1 MSGVQSPLERSD
13 KEEQELHILG
23 RAQAFGIKTLEELV
37 HQCAFEDESSR
48 STRLVS
54 RKPYSQNL
62 GLWCV
67 LLDFQVL
74 HFGEQGVRKLW
85 HIMKDSGGR
94 VDDFFQGPVSDHL
107 WARLISTGI
116 KNHTFLR
123 QLCRHELKLGAKR
136 PSLCVDIVG
145 SLLAHN
151 QPAAAYIFAQELQ
164 VSHPVTSDDVYD
176 LFMQAC
182 NSSNRTALDNFLAV
196 CKTFQKVR
204 IYSRAI
210 PYLCSQERFMDAWR
224 MHKLLL
230 SLGDLPSDF
239 ESVEP
244 LITYIASTNSKF
256 EEFLQDLK
264 EHSVAYEAQARRI
277 HEHEKGLQY
286 GIASGTLNI
295 VSSRTMG
302 VQPSRLSDH
311 FVARAFATKTF
322 SFDLV
327 LHGLRLLGLREI
339 GPLALQQIS
348 LNAGIPSELCRRIEL
363 LKELGIDHGS
373 SMYARVVTKLAAQ
386 GKATLLSD
394 VLASDQHPEVFEDLD
409 LQENLLAKYY
419 RDSDWRQVDR
429 TLAILRVANREF
441 VRHER
446 LSMEDTSLNML
457 LRSVLRA
464 GYWSDIAKIIA
475 QIKHRSGRLTVS
487 TLRCMHD
494 TILSKRQP
502 GERPKVGKYF
512 DDVGFLL
519 SLYQCAAAVGIQI
532 PPTFWREP
540 VRRLGMSRRWN
551 DLERMLFWLAATYS
565 SRSAGF
571 KRFVVSK
578 EEHSISRIFSPS
590 LQSAVVAWAFLYPKP
605 RHTLSEGPFK
615 LDFEDRQSD
624 GTTIEIDR
632 GVRVLRM
639 LQNRYGVPIDET
651 KVREVCLWGLRK
663 CFAPEY
669 FFGRLIRD
677 NSRHKYSASLLP
689 ESLKR
694 LNTAWSGPLF
704 DIESN
709 TLHKHILQPR
719 RIKRLRQ
726 RSRTRF
732 NGLDLQT
739 QYRNRQ
745 ALQEAGVPQQPEDLS
760 NINGEYQSRIDTSRG
775 KANTNVDPLNDIV
788 MYRDIYNV
796 SLEDYQRSHSTD
808 ENKKTA

>member
-1 MSGVQSPLERSD
+1 MNGVQSPLEGSA
-13 KEEQELHILG
+13 KEEQELHILE

-37 HQCAFEDESSR
+37 RQCAFEDESSR

-54 RKPYSQNL
+54 CKPYSENL
-62 GLWCV
+62 DLWCV
-67 LLDFQVL
+67 LLDFRAL
-74 HFGEQGVRKLW
+74 RFGEQGVRRLW
-85 HIMKDSGGR
+85 HIMKDSGAR

-107 WARLISTGI
+107 WAVLISTGL

-145 SLLAHN
+145 SLLADN
-151 QPAAAYIFAQELQ
+151 QPAAAYDFAQELQ
-164 VSHPVTSDDVYD
+164 VSHPVSSDDAYD

-182 NSSNRTALDNFLAV
+182 NSSNTNALGNFLTI

-204 IYSRAI
+204 IYSRAV
-210 PYLCSQERFMDAWR
+210 PYLCSQERFMDAWT
-224 MHKLLL
+224 MHKFLL
-230 SLGDLPSDF
+230 SHGDLPFDF
-239 ESVEP
+239 ESVKP
-244 LITYIASTNSKF
+244 LIAYIASSKGKF

-264 EHSVAYEAQARRI
+264 EHNVAYEAQARQMQ
-277 HEHEKGLQY
+277 EHERSLQY

-302 VQPSRLSDH
+302 VPPARLSDN
-311 FVARAFATKTF
+311 FVARAFATKAF
-322 SFDLV
+322 SFDFV
-327 LHGLRLLGLREI
+327 LRGLRLLGLREV

-348 LNAGIPSELCRRIEL
+348 LNAGIPSELGRRIETL
-363 LKELGIDHGS
+363 RELGIDHGS

-394 VLASDQHPEVFEDLD
+394 VLASDQHPDVFEDLD
-409 LQENLLAKYY
+409 LQEKLLAKYY

-441 VRHER
+441 LRNER
-446 LSMEDTSLNML
+446 LSMQETSLNVL

-464 GYWSDIAKIIA
+464 GYWSDISNIIA
-475 QIKHRSGRLTVS
+475 QVRHRGCRLTMS

-494 TILSKRQP
+494 TILSKRRP
-502 GERPKVGKYF
+502 GQRPKVGKCF

-519 SLYQCAAAVGIQI
+519 SLYQSATTAGIQI

-540 VRRLGMSRRWN
+540 IRRLGMSRRWN

-571 KRFVVSK
+571 KRFIVDK
-578 EEHSISRIFSPS
+578 EEYSISRIFSPS

-605 RHTLSEGPFK
+605 RRTLFDGPFN

-624 GTTIEIDR
+624 GNIVEIDR

-639 LQNRYGVPIDET
+639 LQNQYGVPIDET

-663 CFAPEY
+663 RFAPDY
-669 FFGRLIRD
+669 FFGRPVRD
-677 NSRHKYSASLLP
+677 NNRHKYSVSLLS

-694 LNTAWSGPLF
+694 LNTAWSSSLF

-709 TLHKHILQPR
+709 ALQKHILRPR

-726 RSRTRF
+726 RPRSRLS
-732 NGLDLQT
+732 GLDLRT

-745 ALQEAGVPQQPEDLS
+745 ALQQVGVPQQQEDLS
-760 NINGEYQSRIDTSRG
+760 NTNGEDRSQMDPSRG
-775 KANTNVDPLNDIV
+775 KANADPVNDIV
-788 MYRDIYNV
+788 MYRDIYNAA
-796 SLEDYQRSHSTD
+796 LEDYRRPDLSD
-808 ENKKTA
+808 ESKKTA